1 MLPFFLT
8 SLFFFLLIY
17 SKQTA
22 GGWLTKQSL
31 LLGVKRPVVAE
42 VLLVQMGE
50 DAVGVI
56 SQVDQDV
63 VGVAVQEGRT
73 T

>member
-1 MLPFFLT
+1 MLLFFLT
-8 SLFFFLLIY
+8 SVFFYLLIY
-17 SKQTA
+17 SKQTE
-22 GGWLTKQSL
+22 GGWLTEQSL